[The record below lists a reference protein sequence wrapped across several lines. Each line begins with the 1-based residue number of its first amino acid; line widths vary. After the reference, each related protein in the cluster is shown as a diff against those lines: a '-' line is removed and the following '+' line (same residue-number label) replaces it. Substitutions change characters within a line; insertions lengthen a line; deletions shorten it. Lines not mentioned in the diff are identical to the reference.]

1 MKTTKKI
8 KSNQINQELEKIIEE
23 SCKPELIQE
32 SGVISRPQEDPE
44 HIKPIKFLNEAIRI
58 LNMNKE
64 NKHNQ
69 IKQIT
74 IEYPELNREKP
85 LNEFTTDGIL
95 TMSFPTLF
103 PDGYGEYTILARNIG
118 VSFKDGIKYLLKF
131 CEYDTKT
138 KSFNYRFC

>member
-1 MKTTKKI
+1 
-8 KSNQINQELEKIIEE
+8 
-23 SCKPELIQE
+23 
-32 SGVISRPQEDPE
+32 
-44 HIKPIKFLNEAIRI
+44 
-58 LNMNKE
+58 MNKE

-85 LNEFTTDGIL
+85 LSEFTTDGIL

-131 CEYDTKT
+131 CE
-138 KSFNYRFC
+138 